1 MIITIA
7 MITILRMIAIFNK
20 VLNDNDLSFKIYEND
35 DNYEEADQT
44 DHRHK
49 GSLCCTQGA
58 PFLQLWAIS

>member
-20 VLNDNDLSFKIYEND
+20 VLNDNDLSFQIYKND
-35 DNYEEADQT
+35 ENYEEADQT

-49 GSLCCTQGA
+49 GSLCCRQGA
-58 PFLQLWAIS
+58 PFLQLSAIS